1 MSDSEEKT
9 INVDVEEAAKK
20 AAEEAAEEKELEE
33 QMAELKRLQ
42 ELNNAQWKLAEQ
54 TNFENMPF
62 TESGMKKAAANQRAR
77 VVQGFMHNL
86 TRATQ
91 QNMYNRGLSSSLPQ
105 YPIKQNIKINVR
117 RNIRQRGMMF
127 GRFR

>member
-42 ELNNAQWKLAEQ
+42 ELNNAQWTLGQQ
-54 TNFENMPF
+54 TNF
-62 TESGMKKAAANQRAR
+62 
-77 VVQGFMHNL
+77 
-86 TRATQ
+86 
-91 QNMYNRGLSSSLPQ
+91 
-105 YPIKQNIKINVR
+105 
-117 RNIRQRGMMF
+117 
-127 GRFR
+127 

>member
-9 INVDVEEAAKK
+9 
-20 AAEEAAEEKELEE
+20 AEEVAEEKELEE

-42 ELNNAQWKLAEQ
+42 ELNNAQWKLAAQ

-62 TESGMKKAAANQRAR
+62 TESGMKKKAANQRAR

-86 TRATQ
+86 TRAPQ
-91 QNMYNRGLSSSLPQ
+91 QNMYSRGLSSSLPQ

-117 RNIRQRGMMF
+117 RNIRQSGMMF